1 MNQEQLPKVPQDEG
15 DEGSR
20 SIIYI
25 EYKSQIKRLVRDLI
39 DLPADSPSIYLD
51 ASGIGNNILDDLQLF
66 ILPTNTLYLVDLIRL
81 GDAAFSTVGNGEKS
95 LRLVLESK
103 SIPKAGFDIRDL
115 SRLLFRQ
122 YNISL
127 AGIYDI
133 QLMELASRKE
143 GQSMK
148 FLAGLAKC
156 IDRDISNSND
166 RKIRWLNPAQ
176 PSYLYV
182 HNNIGHAPKY
192 IMRRVE
198 MFPVLWSLYKQK
210 LDRPKNVM
218 WLHLAR
224 QESEQR
230 VHDSKKNAGSYPERQ
245 RWGPEVFWD
254 VEQRKAAIG
263 AWNDGKI
270 LDKSLGGIEFCD
282 D

>member
-1 MNQEQLPKVPQDEG
+1 MKAVVRL
-15 DEGSR
+15 
-20 SIIYI
+20 YI
-25 EYKSQIKRLVRDLI
+25 SKKKSKIERLVRDLV

-51 ASGIGNNILDDLQLF
+51 ASGIGNDTLDGFHLF

-81 GDAAFSTVGNGEKS
+81 GDAAFSTVGDGEMS

-103 SIPKAGFDIRDL
+103 SIPKVGFDIRDL

-122 YNISL
+122 HNISL

-133 QLMELASRKE
+133 QLMELASRTK

-156 IDRDISNSND
+156 IDRDISNSDD

-176 PSYLYV
+176 PSNLYV
-182 HNNIGHAPKY
+182 HNTMGHAPKY
-192 IMRRVE
+192 VMRRVE
-198 MFPVLWSLYKQK
+198 MFPVLWSFYKQM
-210 LDRPKNVM
+210 LDRPKKAM

-230 VHDSKKNAGSYPERQ
+230 VHNSKRNVGKYPKRQ
-245 RWGPEVFWD
+245 SWGPEVFWD
-254 VEQRKAAIG
+254 GEQRKAAID
-263 AWNDGKI
+263 AWNDGKL

>member
-1 MNQEQLPKVPQDEG
+1 MNQEPLPKVPQDEG

-156 IDRDISNSND
+156 IDRDISNSDD

-176 PSYLYV
+176 PSNLYV
-182 HNNIGHAPKY
+182 HNTMGHAPKY

-198 MFPVLWSLYKQK
+198 MFPVLWSLYKQN
-210 LDRPKNVM
+210 LDRPENAM

-230 VHDSKKNAGSYPERQ
+230 VHDSKKNAGRYPERQ

>member
-1 MNQEQLPKVPQDEG
+1 MNPEQLPEVPQDKC
-15 DEGSR
+15 DEDSR
-20 SIIYI
+20 SVIYIIYKI
-25 EYKSQIKRLVRDLI
+25 RELVN
-39 DLPADSPSIYLD
+39 LPTDSPSIYLD
-51 ASGIGNNILDDLQLF
+51 AADIGNNKLDHLQLF

-81 GDAAFSTVGNGEKS
+81 SDIAFSAVGACEMS

-103 SIPKAGFDIRDL
+103 SIPKVGFDIRDL

-122 YNISL
+122 HNISL
-127 AGIYDI
+127 ASIYDI

-143 GQSMK
+143 GQYMK

-156 IDRDISNSND
+156 IDRDIFNSND

-176 PSYLYV
+176 PSNLHV
-182 HNNIGHAPKY
+182 HNTMGHAPKY

-198 MFPVLWSLYKQK
+198 MFPVLWSLYKQE
-210 LDRPKNVM
+210 LDRPKNAM

-230 VHDSKKNAGSYPERQ
+230 VYDSKNNAGRYPERQ
-245 RWGPEVFWD
+245 RWTPEVFWD
-254 VEQRKAAIG
+254 AEQRKAAID
-263 AWNDGKI
+263 AWNDGKL

>member
-25 EYKSQIKRLVRDLI
+25 EYKSQIKRLVRDLV

-66 ILPTNTLYLVDLIRL
+66 IPPTNTLYLVDLIRL
-81 GDAAFSTVGNGEKS
+81 GDAAFSTVGSGETS

-103 SIPKAGFDIRDL
+103 SIPKVGFDIRDV

-122 YNISL
+122 HNISL

-133 QLMELASRKE
+133 QLMELASRNE

-176 PSYLYV
+176 PSNLYV

-198 MFPVLWSLYKQK
+198 MFPVLWSFYKQN
-210 LDRPKNVM
+210 LDRPKKAM

-230 VHDSKKNAGSYPERQ
+230 VHDSKKSAGRYPERQ

-254 VEQRKAAIG
+254 VEQRKAAVG